1 MGQVNTIKV
10 AWSTEGLHFNVHDEH
25 GNTTTIDTA
34 KEWGGLDKGFRPAE
48 LLLVSLAGCMAM
60 DIVSILQKKGGRITS
75 FTATVQ
81 GERAE
86 KHPKAY
92 EKIVVTFD
100 CQGEYAQ
107 EDLERSFE
115 LSRDKY
121 CGVFATLNTPPTI
134 EFKL

>member
-1 MGQVNTIKV
+1 MGQVNTITV
-10 AWSTEGLHFNVHDEH
+10 TWSTNGLHFNATDEY
-25 GNTTTIDTA
+25 GNTTAIDTA
-34 KEWGGLDKGFRPAE
+34 IEYGGLDKGFRPAE
-48 LLLVSLAGCMAM
+48 LLLVSLAGCMSM

-75 FTATVQ
+75 FKSIIQ
-81 GERAE
+81 GHRAE
-86 KHPKAY
+86 KHPKEY

-100 CQGEYAQ
+100 CQGDYQQ

-121 CGVFATLNTPPTI
+121 CGVFATLNKPPQI